1 MTSLMRKPSVRMTL
15 STLFQFVQDGLG
27 VSVTP
32 QHFYFPVP
40 SIKSFDSKD
49 WHACRPCAAID
60 FRLQDQMD
68 LLRSELL
75 PYIKECGFSE
85 TPVPVNGHGPQ
96 FHFNNGFF
104 ERIDAEIAYAFV
116 RQRKP
121 KRVIEV
127 GSGNTTL
134 VNAAAV
140 RKNAAEG
147 FPGELFAIEPYP
159 ASYLKQGLPGL
170 TQLIPAKVQ
179 DAPFDLFLSLKAG
192 DILFIDSSHVVSMDS
207 DVLYELLGILP
218 RIAPGVLIHFHDI
231 FTPLDYPEKFVK
243 RNLCFWG
250 EQYLLEA
257 FLSFNS
263 AFKVVWA
270 GSAMQQF
277 YPDVLRD
284 AFPGWE
290 GSFNRMPSDLKLF
303 APSLDG
309 KNVWPCSFWITRT
322 DQSAP
327 AMAAIP
333 SADGS
338 PA

>member
-1 MTSLMRKPSVRMTL
+1 VTSLMRKPGVRVTL

-32 QHFYFPVP
+32 RHFYFPVP
-40 SIKSFDSKD
+40 SIKSFDNKD
-49 WHACRPCAAID
+49 WHACRPCGAFD
-60 FRLQDQMD
+60 FRLQEQIE
-68 LLRSELL
+68 LLGNELL

-85 TPVPVNGHGPQ
+85 APVPVNGHGPQ

-104 ERIDAEIAYAFV
+104 ERVDAEIAYALV

-121 KRVIEV
+121 QRVIEV

-134 VNAAAV
+134 VNAAAM

-147 FPGELFAIEPYP
+147 FPGELTAIEPYP
-159 ASYLKQGLPGL
+159 APYLKQGLPGL
-170 TQLIPAKVQ
+170 TRLIQAKVQ

-192 DILFIDSSHVVSMDS
+192 DILFIDSSHVVAMES
-207 DVLYELLGILP
+207 DVLYEMLGILP
-218 RIAPGVLIHFHDI
+218 RLAPGVLIHFHDI

-250 EQYLLEA
+250 EQYMLEA

-263 AFKVVWA
+263 TFKVVWA

-277 YPDVLRD
+277 HPEVLRE

-290 GSFNRMPSDLKLF
+290 GSFSRMPNDLRMF

-322 DQSAP
+322 D
-327 AMAAIP
+327 
-333 SADGS
+333 
-338 PA
+338 